1 LTEFSRSTCKAR
13 SPSEYSPGTARI
25 DTAIMGVDLGI
36 SLFTSAGILLFLSL
50 LAVTLR
56 CITRIYIVKAFGLDD
71 WLMIVA
77 MVRTPVPTSTEVDAD
92 HVLRHSTLITVLGSS
107 LEEVWIKVGLTMRFH
122 FQILL
127 RPCKH
132 SISPKIPSK
141 FRLDF

>member
-1 LTEFSRSTCKAR
+1 
-13 SPSEYSPGTARI
+13 
-25 DTAIMGVDLGI
+25 MGVDLGI

-56 CITRIYIVKAFGLDD
+56 CITRIYIVKEFGLDD

-127 RPCKH
+127 RLCKH

-141 FRLDF
+141 FRLNF